1 MKYGRKIV
9 GTCSCCRGP
18 VIEEYGPNEVILKCN
33 NCGATKQE
41 DYGPVIEMTPHK
53 VGDWTWTSPICMQR
67 LGGLKPE
74 YETKRLD

>member
-18 VIEEYGPNEVILKCN
+18 VIEEFGMQGKILRCGS
-33 NCGATKQE
+33 CGATKLE
-41 DYGPVIEMTPHK
+41 DYGPIIEMKPIK
-53 VGDWTWTSPICMQR
+53 AGDLYWTAGGIKER

-74 YETKRLD
+74 YEAKGLD